1 MNPEL
6 IKKTQEFLFADIAEM
21 NEARIPA
28 PMQERIMRLRAM
40 YTYWVSRP
48 SLADKAIVD
57 ELVRR
62 YQVSVRTAYDDV
74 RLIKICLGNL
84 NQMTQDYY
92 RWLFLQRCEEG
103 FQMARAE
110 NDPNAF
116 ARVLA
121 SLGKYTRLDKEDD
134 QTPDYS
140 QIVPQQFEISADP
153 EVAGFHRIPDL
164 DKRIDKMLAKF
175 RMEAEDIVPEPEPL
189 KKNNSNDQIHHQG

>member
-6 IKKTQEFLFADIAEM
+6 IQKTQEFLFADIEEM
-21 NEARIPA
+21 TAARIPQ
-28 PMQERIMRLRAM
+28 PMQERIFRLRSM
-40 YTYWVSRP
+40 YTYWVGKP

-62 YQVSVRTAYDDV
+62 YHVSIRTAYDDV

-103 FQMARAE
+103 FKMARE
-110 NDPNAF
+110 KSDPNAY
-116 ARVLA
+116 ARVLS
-121 SLGKYTRLDKEDD
+121 SLGKYTRLDREDD
-134 QTPDYS
+134 KTPDYS

-153 EVAGFHRIPDL
+153 EVAGFKRIPNL
-164 DKRIDKMLAKF
+164 DEKIDKMLAKF
-175 RMEAEDIVPEPEPL
+175 RMEAEEAFVIPEPEPL
-189 KKNNSNDQIHHQG
+189 KKNNEHD